1 MDYVW
6 SEYAI
11 NSLNK
16 NNKVIDFGNPKED
29 IIMNDN
35 DLAKWKLLLNN
46 ESLTFEHL
54 VKYDLCKCVVRSNS
68 KPKPKPKPKYK
79 KVVKKRPKNMK

>member
-6 SEYAI
+6 SESAI

-16 NNKVIDFGNPKED
+16 NDNAVDFENPKQGA
-29 IIMNDN
+29 IMNDS

-46 ESLTFEHL
+46 DSLTFELL
-54 VKYDLCKCVVRSNS
+54 VKYDLCKCVVRPT
-68 KPKPKPKPKYK
+68 PKPKPKPKYK
-79 KVVKKRPKNMK
+79 VKKVVKKK